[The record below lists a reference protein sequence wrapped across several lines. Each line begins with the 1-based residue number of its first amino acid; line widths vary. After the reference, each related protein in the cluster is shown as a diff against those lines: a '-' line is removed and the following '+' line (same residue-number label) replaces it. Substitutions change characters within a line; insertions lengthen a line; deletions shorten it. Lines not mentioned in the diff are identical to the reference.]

1 MTLKEAI
8 DVRHSRR
15 SYTPKRLSG
24 QVIHT
29 LTNIIDEANREHLH
43 IQLITEGEKAFSSLL
58 KTYGLFSGVHTY
70 LAMVGPKDD
79 PQAQQLLGY
88 YGELLI
94 LTASQH
100 GLSSCW
106 VGATFDQGNTRAD
119 IAPGEQLYCLIT
131 LGYAKDH
138 TSLGEK
144 LALSMKGRPHTAEQI
159 MEYRGTGP
167 APQWFMDGIRAV
179 LKAPSARNRLP
190 VHFTLKHGIVT
201 AACIPNGGY
210 EYIDLGIALLHFEI
224 GADYIFYPLRTR
236 HSNK

>member
-8 DVRHSRR
+8 ELRHSRR

-24 QVIHT
+24 QIIET
-29 LTNIIDEANREHLH
+29 LTKIIDEANSDAHLH

-70 LAMVGPKDD
+70 LALAGPAGDTR
-79 PQAQQLLGY
+79 AQQLIGY
-88 YGELLI
+88 YGELLV
-94 LTASQH
+94 LTARQY

-106 VGATFDQGNTRAD
+106 VGATFDKSNARAD
-119 IAPGEQLYCLIT
+119 VAPGEKLYCLIT
-131 LGYAKDH
+131 LGYAKDS

-144 LALSMKGRPHTAEQI
+144 LALSMKGRPHTPEQI
-159 MEYRGTGP
+159 MTYKGAGP
-167 APQWFMDGIRAV
+167 APRWFMDGIAAV

-190 VHFTLKHGIVT
+190 VHFTLKNGSVT
-201 AACIPNGGY
+201 AECIPNGGY

-224 GADYIFYPLRTR
+224 GADYIFYQLRT
-236 HSNK
+236 H